1 MLFVPSLSW
10 LYVVDTIDSNAVYMY
25 HLFVPRYSLGN
36 LQSQDRRRWVS
47 PAGETFSSLPQ
58 AMKQVRKDAAFPMP
72 LPERKAAAA
81 ASSAISSAA
90 SSSKKS
96 AGADAGTGTGTS
108 TSVGKKRKATKKR
121 PASSQATKAGGG
133 GNSKSAASKQP
144 AKKKSRSKSP
154 QPSDD
159 AKGKSKTKGKAG
171 KGGKSKQAK
180 AVKTDPKYPPTPKI
194 EEVIRP
200 EPESDPE
207 TALDIVPTMRVEEK
221 KKKKSGKKSVSPIP
235 APGQSSKAVTVHWD
249 PNRPEGKR
257 VGRRIRIFDQDE
269 GDDGEW
275 REGRVLRYDPASN
288 KHKIQYEDDIGDE
301 CCWLRL
307 KHEIV
312 QCGDDLVWCLVK
324 GFAWWPAQILI
335 CEPATEMT
343 TKEGCVYVKFFG
355 ADQVAFVK
363 NVPEYVRPFNNGQV
377 DSFIA
382 KNKKKRN
389 PKVRLLGPL
398 LFFICF
404 VFFAIYC
411 LLQSLY

>member
-1 MLFVPSLSW
+1 
-10 LYVVDTIDSNAVYMY
+10 
-25 HLFVPRYSLGN
+25 
-36 LQSQDRRRWVS
+36 
-47 PAGETFSSLPQ
+47 
-58 AMKQVRKDAAFPMP
+58 MKQVRLDAGFPML

-90 SSSKKS
+90 SSSKK
-96 AGADAGTGTGTS
+96 GTGTS
-108 TSVGKKRKATKKR
+108 TDAGASTGTGKKKKATTTVGGGQSKKKR
-121 PASSQATKAGGG
+121 QASSQATKVSGGDS
-133 GNSKSAASKQP
+133 SKSASKQP

-154 QPSDD
+154 QPSDG
-159 AKGKSKTKGKAG
+159 AKGKSKAKAKSG
-171 KGGKSKQAK
+171 KGSKGKQAK
-180 AVKTDPKYPPTPKI
+180 AAKTDPKYPPTPKI
-194 EEVIRP
+194 EEVVRP

-207 TALDIVPTMRVEEK
+207 TALDIVPVMRVEEK
-221 KKKKSGKKSVSPIP
+221 KKKKSGKKSVSPVP
-235 APGQSSKAVTVHWD
+235 VTAQSSKAVTVHWD
-249 PNRPEGKR
+249 PNSPEGKR

-275 REGRVLRYDPASN
+275 REGRVLRYDPASS

-363 NVPEYVRPFNNGQV
+363 NVPEYVRPFNNGQI

-389 PKVRLLGPL
+389 PKVR
-398 LFFICF
+398 
-404 VFFAIYC
+404 Y
-411 LLQSLY
+411 S

>member
-1 MLFVPSLSW
+1 VLLLLYELIGSLIIQPISFVL
-10 LYVVDTIDSNAVYMY
+10 VT
-25 HLFVPRYSLGN
+25 N
-36 LQSQDRRRWVS
+36 LQSQDRRRWIS
-47 PAGETFSSLPQ
+47 PGGDTFASLPQ
-58 AMKQVRKDAAFPMP
+58 AMKQVQKERVAVGILFPML

-81 ASSAISSAA
+81 ASSAISNAA
-90 SSSKKS
+90 TSSNK
-96 AGADAGTGTGTS
+96 DDGTGTGAS
-108 TSVGKKRKATKKR
+108 TGKKKKGSTGGGQSKKR
-121 PASSQATKAGGG
+121 PASSQVTKASGG
-133 GNSKSAASKQP
+133 STKSASKQP

-154 QPSDD
+154 QPSGS
-159 AKGKSKTKGKAG
+159 AKAKSKGTASKGKQGKA
-171 KGGKSKQAK
+171 A
-180 AVKTDPKYPPTPKI
+180 KTDPKYPPTPKI

-207 TALDIVPTMRVEEK
+207 TALDIVPIMRVDEK
-221 KKKKSGKKSVSPIP
+221 KKKKKKGSGKKSVSPVP
-235 APGQSSKAVTVHWD
+235 VPVQSSKAVTVHWD
-249 PNRPEGKR
+249 PKSREGRR
-257 VGRRIRIFDQDE
+257 VGMRIRIFANDE

-307 KHEIV
+307 KNEIV

-363 NVPEYVRPFNNGQV
+363 NVPDYVRPFNNGQI

-389 PKVRLLGPL
+389 PKVSFLMSFGFMRTERIGH
-398 LFFICF
+398 LF
-404 VFFAIYC
+404 
-411 LLQSLY
+411 

>member
-1 MLFVPSLSW
+1 
-10 LYVVDTIDSNAVYMY
+10 
-25 HLFVPRYSLGN
+25 
-36 LQSQDRRRWVS
+36 
-47 PAGETFSSLPQ
+47 
-58 AMKQVRKDAAFPMP
+58 MP

-90 SSSKKS
+90 SLSKKGVGT
-96 AGADAGTGTGTS
+96 ATDTGTGTS
-108 TSVGKKRKATKKR
+108 AGKKKKATKKR

-221 KKKKSGKKSVSPIP
+221 KKKKSGKKSVSPVP
-235 APGQSSKAVTVHWD
+235 APVQSSKAVTVHWD
-249 PNRPEGKR
+249 PNSPEGKR

-335 CEPATEMT
+335 CEPATDMT

-363 NVPEYVRPFNNGQV
+363 NVPEYVRPFNNGQI

-389 PKVRLLGPL
+389 PKVRLLGHVKCFHHFCIATL
-398 LFFICF
+398 LILDS
-404 VFFAIYC
+404 IY
-411 LLQSLY
+411 